1 MLFVFISFYGNNS
14 SKVVFTINNSK
25 INFACHNNLSENCID
40 LLKNML
46 IREPEYRFDVNQ
58 CISHIWF
65 KDIDKL
71 FIDKVN
77 NNKNYKTNI
86 KNKENKEDF
95 KTFIK
100 DLNL

>member
-1 MLFVFISFYGNNS
+1 MLFGFISFYGNNY

-58 CISHIWF
+58 CISHI
-65 KDIDKL
+65 
-71 FIDKVN
+71 
-77 NNKNYKTNI
+77 
-86 KNKENKEDF
+86 
-95 KTFIK
+95 
-100 DLNL
+100 